1 MGDMAMDRREV
12 LAWSLGVAAGLML
25 PAGAE
30 TIKVDGSLSTD
41 PVETVAL
48 WSGTP
53 PCGKKVRLKNRIT
66 ERSTDLS
73 AFHDRYMDQIGKPD
87 LVVFRPVRPNGAAVL
102 IAPGGG
108 YIRVVLDKEGYETAR
123 FLNAVGVTCFVLRYR
138 LPGEGWTKDGA
149 AGRADVPLQDVQRAM
164 RLIRAGA
171 VQYGIDPE
179 RLGVM
184 GFSAGGH
191 VAASLATR
199 FDATVYEPR
208 DNADKL
214 DAKPAFA
221 ALVYPVITMGPGCH
235 EGSRTALLGEKP
247 TPEAIATY
255 SYEKRVRDDM
265 MPGFIT
271 LALDDVAVPPRENG
285 AAMFRALQDVNI
297 PAEMHAFEAG
307 GHGFGLRLAA
317 GKPCA
322 AWADLF
328 VRWAQSHGFVP
339 GV

>member
-1 MGDMAMDRREV
+1 MDRREL
-12 LAWSLGVAAGLML
+12 LALSLGLAAGLML

-30 TIKVDGSLSTD
+30 TIKADGILSTD
-41 PVETVAL
+41 PAETVVL

-53 PCGKKVRLKNRIT
+53 PGGKKVRLKNRIT
-66 ERSTDLS
+66 ERSTNLA

-87 LVVFRPVRPNGAAVL
+87 LVVFRPASPNGAAVL

-123 FLNAVGVTCFVLRYR
+123 FLNALGVTCFVLRYR
-138 LPGEGWTKDGA
+138 LPGEGWAKDGA

-164 RLIRAGA
+164 RLIRASA
-171 VQYGIDPE
+171 AQYGIDPA

-208 DNADKL
+208 DDADKH

-221 ALVYPVITMGPGCH
+221 ALVYPVITMGAGCH
-235 EGSRTALLGEKP
+235 EGSRVALLGEKP
-247 TPEAIATY
+247 TPESIATY

-271 LALDDVAVPPRENG
+271 LALDDAAVPPQANG
-285 AAMFRALQDVNI
+285 AAMFRALQEANI
-297 PAEMHAFEAG
+297 PAEMHAFEIG

-322 AWADLF
+322 VWADLF
-328 VRWAQSHGFVP
+328 VRWAQSHGFIP